1 MCVFVCLTQDG
12 EDDHEEE
19 QQQQDIYKRGKGL
32 EDLTQVSDWTRGWQ
46 HTAVIHAL
54 QTTFLSDLVK
64 RKCVC
69 IPSHGTTVSAIH
81 QEYGSESSGHT
92 QVRSLPDQ
100 NHYGLHKLEQ
110 QHTSLH
116 TGQTRCQTYEM
127 VKIQMFLKPTDRQ
140 EFVTL
145 VSKKKVTR
153 VPSGHCSGTIL
164 ICNLYNMFGM
174 LQFLCRYVFTFTMV
188 LLCLMN
194 VWKPSQR
201 SFMQSSNATI
211 TRANN
216 SRVAWTYRDRTH
228 PLVFHP

>member
-1 MCVFVCLTQDG
+1 MCLTQDG
-12 EDDHEEE
+12 KDDHKEE
-19 QQQQDIYKRGKGL
+19 QQQQDVYKRGKGL
-32 EDLTQVSDWTRGWQ
+32 ENLTQVSDWTRGWQ

-145 VSKKKVTR
+145 VSKKRSQGFPQGTVLGLFLFVIYTICLGCSNFYADMYLPSPWSSCVWWMCGSRASAASYR
-153 VPSGHCSGTIL
+153 VQTP
-164 ICNLYNMFGM
+164 
-174 LQFLCRYVFTFTMV
+174 
-188 LLCLMN
+188 
-194 VWKPSQR
+194 P
-201 SFMQSSNATI
+201 
-211 TRANN
+211 
-216 SRVAWTYRDRTH
+216 
-228 PLVFHP
+228 